1 MIGGLGEGKKEWERG
16 GNRCAQVVH
25 TFFSISFFPIFFL
38 FLFFFLFLISVGPTP
53 LFVSIISD
61 STTGEGMSGGQ
72 VRESPLFLSP
82 LSSPIHL
89 GPLPGLHKARTPPR

>member
-1 MIGGLGEGKKEWERG
+1 MPKLYTPFSIL
-16 GNRCAQVVH
+16 
-25 TFFSISFFPIFFL
+25 FFSYFFL
-38 FLFFFLFLISVGPTP
+38 FFLFFFFFGFQVGPTP

-61 STTGEGMSGGQ
+61 SVTGEGMSGGQ

-89 GPLPGLHKARTPPR
+89 GPLPGLHRARTPP